1 MRLSQTPTK
10 TILPGVAGLLSDPS
24 LWVLPRKMKGGLR
37 HLRYHLLSLI
47 LFIISVTS
55 AAQAQEAVFLI
66 RHAEQMHDVEDP
78 PLTND
83 GLNRA
88 KVWASIF
95 RDAGIDVIY
104 TSKKIRTKQT
114 AVPIA
119 EELNLPLKT
128 MSRREVNGL
137 VNHVRKEH
145 SDDVVLIVSH
155 SKTIPKL
162 VEAFA
167 PSARGPAIEKGDYD
181 NLFVIVP
188 KGENEAKVLRLRY

>member
-1 MRLSQTPTK
+1 M
-10 TILPGVAGLLSDPS
+10 
-24 LWVLPRKMKGGLR
+24 
-37 HLRYHLLSLI
+37 RYHLLGISLI
-47 LFIISVTS
+47 LFTISVNP

-66 RHAEQMHDVEDP
+66 RHAEQVHDVEDP
-78 PLTND
+78 PLTDD
-83 GLNRA
+83 GLIRA
-88 KVWASIF
+88 MSWATIF

-104 TSKKIRTKQT
+104 TSKKVRTKQT
-114 AVPIA
+114 AAPIA
-119 EELNLPLKT
+119 DELNLPLKT
-128 MSRREVNGL
+128 MSRRDVSGL
-137 VNHVRKEH
+137 VNQVRKEH